1 MERKHNP
8 LLLLAVLLLGIVIGI
23 GGGAV
28 AGGVVA
34 MVVTGREASAAPA
47 IAAQPVSVQS
57 EAQAAPRLAPSTQS
71 AVGHSAHS
79 DAVVAAVQK
88 VGPAV
93 VTVIVT
99 TRQGRGSGSGVVI
112 TEQGHI
118 VTNNHV
124 VENATGLR
132 VLFADGTL
140 QEARLIGT
148 DPLNDIAVIRVQGA
162 VPGVASIGDST
173 KLQPGETVLAIGSP
187 LGNFRNTV
195 TAGVVSALNRSLPG
209 TGLEGLIQTDAAIN
223 SGNSGGPLINLAGEV
238 VGINTL
244 VVRGDTGGFGF
255 GAAPVEGLGFA
266 VPSAIFRNV
275 ADQLITTGRVRFPF
289 LGITY
294 ITIDGQVA
302 AEFNLPVQNGAYIRS
317 SRPGEPAVQ
326 PGSAAARAGL
336 REGDIIIAVNGVRL
350 DYGTSL
356 RQLLLGYKPGDTITL
371 TILRDG
377 RERNIQVT
385 LGERPA
391 NL

>member
-1 MERKHNP
+1 MERRHNP
-8 LLLLAVLLLGIVIGI
+8 FLLLAVLLLGIVIGI

-28 AGGVVA
+28 AGGTVA
-34 MVVTGREASAAPA
+34 MVVTGRAASASPA
-47 IAAQPVSVQS
+47 FGAQPVSIQS

-99 TRQGRGSGSGVVI
+99 SRQGRGSGSGVVI
-112 TEQGHI
+112 TAQGHI

-124 VENATGLR
+124 VENAASLR

-148 DPLNDIAVIRVQGA
+148 DPLNDIAVIRVQGP

-195 TAGVVSALNRSLPG
+195 TAGVVSALNRSVPG
-209 TGLEGLIQTDAAIN
+209 AGLEGLIQTDAAIN

-244 VVRGDTGGFGF
+244 VVRGDGSVF
-255 GAAPVEGLGFA
+255 GAAPVEGLSFA

-275 ADQLITTGRVRFPF
+275 ADQLITTGRVRFPY

-294 ITIDGQVA
+294 LTIDGQVA
-302 AEFNLPVQNGAYIRS
+302 AEFNLPVQNGALIRS
-317 SRPGEPAVQ
+317 ARPGEPAVQ

-336 REGDIIIAVNGVRL
+336 REGDIIVAVNGVRL
-350 DYGTSL
+350 DYSTSL

-371 TILRDG
+371 TVLRDG

>member
-8 LLLLAVLLLGIVIGI
+8 LLLLAVLVLGIVIGI

-34 MVVTGREASAAPA
+34 MVITGREVSAAPA

-57 EAQAAPRLAPSTQS
+57 EAQAVPRLAPSTQS

-124 VENATGLR
+124 VENASGLR